1 MRACE
6 YILGQPG
13 DLGAQHDQGPE
24 QGQAWHAEGTG
35 SPSCAR
41 GGEGRGEGKEGTGRA
56 VRLCHS
62 QGRAASRGQPLRLSG
77 PHSLTSADFM
87 PDPIL

>member
-1 MRACE
+1 MNISWASLEIWGPSMTRA
-6 YILGQPG
+6 LSRARPGMLKGQ
-13 DLGAQHDQGPE
+13 DAH
-24 QGQAWHAEGTG
+24 
-35 SPSCAR
+35 SCAR
-41 GGEGRGEGKEGTGRA
+41 GGEGRGEGKEGTGRV